1 MGDLVPF
8 IQYVLV
14 ALHNQIE
21 NATEQA
27 IKSGLNYN
35 LPYTNKLIN
44 FHVEYAH
51 HKLNGSQN
59 IITTSQHQFD
69 EFRFGIRVNATRYL
83 RF

>member
-8 IQYVLV
+8 IRYDLV
-14 ALHNQIE
+14 TLNNEIE

-27 IKSGLNYN
+27 VRLGINYN
-35 LPYTNKLIN
+35 LPFTNKLIN
-44 FHVEYAH
+44 FHIEYAH
-51 HKLNGSQN
+51 HKLNGSQT
-59 IITTSQHQFD
+59 IITTSQNKFG